1 MADKLT
7 QNDKYRAQL
16 KKVEAWADGQSPDL
30 LADIRFGIVDG
41 TIKPFQSS
49 GKLYLD
55 SAGALTTTPT
65 AHPVRITQGGVRTY
79 KTPAE
84 ALRFIGAEPDRSWS
98 GQAVTSAFAPVA
110 QRQIE
115 SIDQYGANSPN
126 ISTFADVATDVVR
139 DAARTA
145 LPMAVSFSRRNPLA
159 KAGMAAAAN
168 LAGNLGPSATS
179 VMRDE
184 DYNAYDVP
192 TAARDAAF
200 TAGLT
205 LAGDRLNKT
214 FNPIEKE
221 IRASL
226 KLGPKEEIGADY
238 VKAVK
243 DRLKGKVEDA
253 LISKND
259 WIEWPYRKFTE
270 KYSEAEGRIRR
281 PAEPMTKGK
290 IVKRDGKHKFTD
302 EEGLDWY
309 ARNAGIKP
317 GTPEYIALKQQN
329 IGRRA
334 STFLDKAW
342 NDPGSD
348 YGVTFFP
355 TGDVR
360 KTPRTLYSKDPA
372 KRGASL
378 VAKFHEIPLSGDN
391 LDDNF
396 AAELLRDQSELLDP
410 KLNEKYQQALA
421 VSRERRRKARSKGN
435 TAVVSPKTWDS
446 MNKFIPKVARGVSHT
461 LPAIGSLF
469 GPVIDMLK
477 FKSDEAKQ

>member
-1 MADKLT
+1 MTDKP
-7 QNDKYRAQL
+7 NYRAQL
-16 KKVEAWADGQSPDL
+16 KAIEAWADGQPPDL
-30 LADIRFGIVDG
+30 LADIRFGVVDD
-41 TIKPFQSS
+41 TLKPFQSS

-55 SAGALTTTPT
+55 TWGKLTTTPT
-65 AHPVRITQGGVRTY
+65 SHPVRITQGGVRTY
-79 KTPAE
+79 KTPVE

-110 QRQIE
+110 QRQIK

-126 ISTFADVATDVVR
+126 ISKFADVATDVVR
-139 DAARTA
+139 DVGRTA
-145 LPMAVSFSRRNPLA
+145 LPAVAALSRRNPLA
-159 KAGMAAAAN
+159 KVGMAAAAN
-168 LAGNLGPSATS
+168 AAGNLGPSATS
-179 VMRDE
+179 VIRDE
-184 DYNAYDVP
+184 DYHAYDVP

-200 TAGLT
+200 TAGFT
-205 LAGDRLNKT
+205 LAGDRLNKA

-243 DRLKGKVEDA
+243 DRLKGRVEDA

-259 WIEWPYRKFTE
+259 WIEWPYKKFTE
-270 KYSEAEGRIRR
+270 KHSEAEGRIRR

-317 GTPEYIALKQQN
+317 GTPEYIALQQQN

-348 YGVTFFP
+348 YGVTFFS

-396 AAELLRDQSELLDP
+396 AAELLRNQSELLDP
-410 KLNEKYQQALA
+410 KLNDEYQRALA

-435 TAVVSPKTWDS
+435 TAVVSSNTWDRMNKLIPKT
-446 MNKFIPKVARGVSHT
+446 ARGISYI
-461 LPAIGSLF
+461 LPAVGSLV
-469 GPVIDMLK
+469 GPVIDMFN